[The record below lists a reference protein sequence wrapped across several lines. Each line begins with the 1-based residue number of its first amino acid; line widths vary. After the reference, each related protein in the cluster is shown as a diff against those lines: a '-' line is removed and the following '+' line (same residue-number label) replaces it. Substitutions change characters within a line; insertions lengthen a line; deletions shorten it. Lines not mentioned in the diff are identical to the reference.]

1 MEQKIADLRSDTV
14 TRPSKG
20 MLDAILTASVGDD
33 VFGEDP
39 SVNALEERTAKLFG
53 KEAGVYCPSGTM
65 TNQVA
70 IKAHTQPGDELIC
83 DTHAHIYINEA
94 GGIAFNSGVQV
105 RLLPGDQG
113 RISAKQVA
121 ENINAPFD
129 WLPRTTLVCLENTVN
144 RAGGSYYTLESI
156 KEIAEVCKKNSLK
169 LHLDGARI
177 FNALAET
184 GDSAEETAK
193 PFDSVSVCFSKGL
206 GCPVGSVLVGDKE
219 FIKRARRVRKVFG
232 GGMRQAGF
240 LAAAASYALDHN
252 IKRLKDDH
260 ARARKIAEVLKGA
273 SYVDSLLP
281 VTTNIIIFTLKDPIT
296 SQEFI
301 FKLSEKG
308 IKGIAFGK
316 KMVRFVTHL
325 DFDDAMLERTLAALK
340 QLN

>member
-1 MEQKIADLRSDTV
+1 MLQNFVDLRSDTV

-20 MLDAILTASVGDD
+20 MLNAILSAQLGDD

-39 SVNALEERTAKLFG
+39 SVNTLEERTAKLFG

-105 RLLPGDQG
+105 KLLPGDQG
-113 RISAKQVA
+113 RLSAKQIS
-121 ENINAPFD
+121 ESINPPFD

-144 RAGGSYYTLESI
+144 RAGGSYYSLNAI
-156 KEIAEVCKKNSLK
+156 KEISEVTKKNNLK

-184 GDSAEETAK
+184 GDSPMETAK
-193 PFDSVSVCFSKGL
+193 YFDSISICFSKGL
-206 GCPVGSVLVGDKE
+206 GCPVGSVLVGDKD
-219 FIKRARRVRKVFG
+219 FIKKARRVRKVLG
-232 GGMRQAGF
+232 GGMRQAGI
-240 LAAAASYALDHN
+240 LASAGIYALDNN
-252 IKRLKDDH
+252 ITRLKEDH
-260 ARARKIAEVLKGA
+260 IRAQKISEVLKTA

-281 VTTNIIIFTLKDPIT
+281 VTTNIIIFTVKDPMT

-301 FKLSEKG
+301 VKLAEKG
-308 IKGIAFGK
+308 VKGIAFGK

-325 DFDDAMLERTLAALK
+325 DFDDAMLEKTLKALNE
-340 QLN
+340 LS